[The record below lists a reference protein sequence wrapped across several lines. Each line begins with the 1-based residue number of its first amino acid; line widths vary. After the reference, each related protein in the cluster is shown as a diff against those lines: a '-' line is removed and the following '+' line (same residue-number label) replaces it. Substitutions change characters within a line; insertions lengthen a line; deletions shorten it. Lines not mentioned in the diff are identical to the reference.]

1 MGVAVTLIAILEL
14 LRLKTIEFVQHQPFA
29 PIYVQAKATTAEEAA

>member
-1 MGVAVTLIAILEL
+1 LIAILEL

-29 PIYVQAKATTAEEAA
+29 PIYIKSVAEKEEEVAL